1 MKQAGPGCGWQQGQG
16 PAQPGCPGAAARTQ
30 ALIGALRRRSPPGPV
45 VEERKALL
53 TVHPKGVVLAVAYQ
67 LPKLIL
73 HTLTCM
79 PVAFAPGSGEVRN
92 RY

>member
-1 MKQAGPGCGWQQGQG
+1 MWLPAEAGDPAPDRLSPG
-16 PAQPGCPGAAARTQ
+16 ARTQ
-30 ALIGALRRRSPPGPV
+30 ALVGTLCSRSPPWAV
-45 VEERKALL
+45 VEERKALF
-53 TVHPKGVVLAVAYQ
+53 TVHPEGVVLAAADQ

-73 HTLTCM
+73 HTLTGV

>member
-1 MKQAGPGCGWQQGQG
+1 MVAGSRGR
-16 PAQPGCPGAAARTQ
+16 ALSHTGCPAAAARTQ
-30 ALIGALRRRSPPGPV
+30 ALIGALRGRSPPGTV

-53 TVHPKGVVLAVAYQ
+53 TVHPHGVVLAVADQ

-73 HTLTCM
+73 HTLTCV

-92 RY
+92 GY